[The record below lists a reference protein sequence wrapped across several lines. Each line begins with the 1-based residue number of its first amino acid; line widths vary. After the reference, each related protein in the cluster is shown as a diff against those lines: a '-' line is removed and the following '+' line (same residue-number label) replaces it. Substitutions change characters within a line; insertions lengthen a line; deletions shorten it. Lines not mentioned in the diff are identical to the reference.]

1 MNNDISFLHWSY
13 TTDEYDIV
21 WLSFDMYEKSTNVLT
36 LEVLEEFENILN
48 NLELQKPKGLI
59 IKSAKKN
66 GFIAGADISSFSKI
80 QSKEEAMDLTGKAH
94 SIFLKLER
102 LPFPT
107 LCLINGFC
115 LGGGLELAL
124 ACSMRIASDAPST
137 KIGLPEVRLGIHPG
151 FGGTVRL
158 TRLLGPTKAIP
169 LMMAGKILDA
179 RRAKQVGIIDQALP
193 DRILKDAARSLIING
208 NRKKSK
214 SLLQKIT
221 ECKMARPLL
230 APIFERELKKKVNP
244 IHYPAPYAI
253 IDLWKK
259 QSGDDHEMYN
269 AEGASLAE
277 LIMHP
282 TARNLTRIFFL
293 QEKLKS
299 LAGDD
304 NFLPKYVHIVG
315 GGVMGGDI
323 AAWCALHNFSV
334 TIQDQN
340 ELAIAGAIKRANKL
354 FSFKLR
360 KPHLVRAALDR
371 LQPDIH
377 GTGIKRADVIIEAI
391 FENSDAKRDLFLSL
405 EKTAQPSALFAT
417 NTSSIPIEIIA
428 RDLQQPERLI
438 GLHFFNPVSR
448 MQLIEV
454 VHTPQTAKEWLMKG
468 IQFSK
473 LLKKLPVPT
482 KSCPGFLVNRVLMP
496 YLHEA
501 VLMASE
507 NIPISYIDRAAKK
520 FGMPVGPIALI
531 DMVGLDICQSV
542 SDFLQSDSI
551 TMPKTV
557 KALIDQ
563 GHKGKKTG
571 RGFYSYKKGKA
582 IPPRVDKRYIPPDD
596 LEDRLIL
603 RMLNECVSC
612 LREEVV
618 DGAKLLDAGL
628 IFGTGFAPFTGG
640 PIQYIEQMGASALLQ
655 KIQSLEQL
663 YGERFKSDTGW
674 TSLK

>member
-1 MNNDISFLHWSY
+1 MNNDICYLHWSY

-21 WLSFDMYEKSTNVLT
+21 WLSFDMYEKNTNVLT
-36 LEVLEEFENILN
+36 IEVLEEFENILN
-48 NLELQKPKGLI
+48 DLTLQKPRGLI

-80 QSKEEAMDLTGKAH
+80 QTKEEAMDLTGKAH
-94 SIFLKLER
+94 SIFLKLEK

-158 TRLLGPTKAIP
+158 TRLIGPTKALP
-169 LMMAGKILDA
+169 LMMAGKIIDA
-179 RRAKQVGIIDQALP
+179 KRAKQLGIIDQALP
-193 DRILKDAARSLIING
+193 DRLLIDAARSLIING

-214 SLLQKIT
+214 NLLQKIT
-221 ECKMARPLL
+221 ELKVVRPLL
-230 APIFERELKKKVNP
+230 ATIFARELKKKVKQN
-244 IHYPAPYAI
+244 HYPAPYAI
-253 IDLWKK
+253 IDLFKE
-259 QSGDDHEMYN
+259 QAGNDLDMYS
-269 AEGASLAE
+269 AEGASIAE

-304 NFLPKYVHIVG
+304 NFLPKHIHIVG

-334 TIQDQN
+334 TLQDQN
-340 ELAIAGAIKRANKL
+340 EMAIAGAIKRASKL

-371 LQPDIH
+371 LQPDIY
-377 GTGIKRADVIIEAI
+377 GEGIKKADVIIEAI
-391 FENSDAKRDLFLSL
+391 FENSDAKRELFLSL
-405 EKTAQPSALFAT
+405 EKKAQPSALFAT

-428 RDLQQPERLI
+428 RDLRQPDRLI

-448 MQLIEV
+448 MQLVEV
-454 VHTPQTAKEWLMKG
+454 VHTPQTASEWLMKG
-468 IQFSK
+468 IQFTK

-507 NIPISYIDRAAKK
+507 DIPISHIDRAAKK

-531 DMVGLDICQSV
+531 DIVGLDICQSV

-551 TMPKTV
+551 TLPETV
-557 KALIDQ
+557 KDLIDQ

-571 RGFYSYKKGKA
+571 RGFYSYKKGRP
-582 IPPRVDKRYIPPDD
+582 ISPRVGKRYQPPDD

-612 LREEVV
+612 LDEEVV
-618 DGAKLLDAGL
+618 DGAEFLDAGL

-640 PIQYIEQMGASALLQ
+640 PLEYIEQTGASALLQ
-655 KIQSLEQL
+655 KIQSLEQQ
-663 YGERFKSDTGW
+663 YGERFKPDTGW
-674 TSLK
+674 ASLK